1 MALIQG
7 DVLQSGG
14 VPALASGAKNAGLM
28 FDRQNA
34 ALVSELNAKY
44 GALSISGR
52 LFFAQAIVTAP
63 VIYSTAAGTGGPLL
77 WNPPGSGVIAQL
89 VAAGLGV
96 TTVTTVAA
104 ALGIT
109 GGTGQNVV
117 PTSTTAID
125 GSGNCYFGG
134 AAAKV
139 SSFRVG
145 TVAVA
150 GTFLIPFGQLHT
162 GALTVDNTGIEW
174 FDLWGALSFGPGGW
188 ASVAASATAT
198 TTVATIG
205 LLWAELPIS

>member
-7 DVLQSGG
+7 DVLQSGN
-14 VPALASGAKNAGLM
+14 VPGLASGAKNASLM
-28 FDRQNA
+28 FDRQNG
-34 ALVSELNAKY
+34 ALISQLNAKY

-63 VIYSTAAGTGGPLL
+63 VIFSTAAGTGGPLL

-89 VAAGLGV
+89 VAASLGV
-96 TTVTTVAA
+96 TTVSTVAA

-117 PTSTTAID
+117 PTTTTAID
-125 GSGNCYFGG
+125 GSGNCYLGG
-134 AAAKV
+134 AVAKV
-139 SSFRVG
+139 SSFRIG

-150 GTFLIPFGQLHT
+150 GTFLIPFGAVHT
-162 GALTVDNTGIEW
+162 GALTVDNTGIAW
-174 FDLWGALSFGPGGW
+174 IDLCGAVTFGPGGW

-205 LLWAELPIS
+205 LLWAELPIT

>member
-1 MALIQG
+1 MSLIQG

-52 LFFAQAIVTAP
+52 LFFAQAIVAAP
-63 VIYSTAAGTGGPLL
+63 VIFTTAAGTGGPLL
-77 WNPPGSGVIAQL
+77 WNPPGSGVNAQL
-89 VAAGLGV
+89 IAASIGV
-96 TTVTTVAA
+96 TVVTTVAA

-117 PTSTTAID
+117 PTTTTAID
-125 GSGNCYFGG
+125 GSGNCFFGG

-139 SSFRVG
+139 SSFRIG
-145 TVAVA
+145 TVGVA
-150 GTFLIPFGQLHT
+150 GTFLIPFGKLST
-162 GALTVDNTGIEW
+162 GALTVDNTGIALV
-174 FDLWGALSFGPGGW
+174 DLGGLFTFGPGGW
-188 ASVAASATAT
+188 ASVSVSATAT
-198 TTVATIG
+198 TTAATIG
-205 LLWAELPIS
+205 LLWVELPIS

>member
-1 MALIQG
+1 MALLQG

-14 VPALASGAKNAGLM
+14 VPALASGSKNAGLI

-34 ALVSELNAKY
+34 ALVSQMNAKY
-44 GALSISGR
+44 GALSISGK

-63 VIYSTAAGTGGPLL
+63 VIFSTAAGTGGPLL

-96 TTVTTVAA
+96 TTVSTVAA

-109 GGTGQNVV
+109 GGVGQNVV
-117 PTSTTAID
+117 PTTTTAID

-139 SSFRVG
+139 SSFRIG

-150 GTFLIPFGQLHT
+150 GAFLIPFGKLST
-162 GALTVDNTGIEW
+162 GALTVDNTGIGW
-174 FDLWGALSFGPGGW
+174 IDLLGINSFGPGGW

-205 LLWAELPIS
+205 LIWAELPIS